1 MQYFSLFCFYD
12 IMKYSFENI
21 VQRLEDIMFEGTQE
35 LAENKLLL
43 LYIFEKLEI
52 PITNAEITQIILENN
67 FINYFT
73 LQQYLAELISS
84 KFLMYTDN
92 ESDRR
97 IELTE
102 KGYKVLSLFENRIS
116 KNKKE
121 ATDVYLAEKSEKI
134 KEDVTVTSEYTIEN
148 NNNFIVNLKAYE
160 NSSVLIDI
168 KLNVASNKQARA
180 LCAKWKTDSSK
191 LYGKIIE
198 FLISD

>member
-1 MQYFSLFCFYD
+1 MNKEVNINLYNVIIEFY
-12 IMKYSFENI
+12 KVY
-21 VQRLEDIMFEGTQE
+21 VTVTMFEGTLE
-35 LAENKLLL
+35 LAENKLLM

-73 LQQYLAELISS
+73 LQQYLSELVSS
-84 KFLMYTDN
+84 KFLMYIDD
-92 ESDRR
+92 ESNRR

-121 ATDVYLAEKSEKI
+121 ATDVYLAEKSEQI
-134 KEDVTVTSEYTIEN
+134 KKEVTVTAQYTIEN
-148 NNNFIVNLKAYE
+148 YDNFIVNLKAYE
-160 NSSVLIDI
+160 KSSVLIDI
-168 KLNVASNKQARA
+168 KLNVASNKQARN
-180 LCAKWKTDSSK
+180 LCAKWNNDSSK